1 MAYQPQDYAGRISLA
16 QKVISAWREN
26 YPQQQFSFCNISDL
40 ETMTN
45 ELSISFAA
53 RNNAVSSLTINSK
66 KLSSTNKKI
75 NAAVTILKSYLKDEY
90 GDDASSYYTAY
101 GLVTNYRQ
109 RYLLPTDN
117 DERSLKLI
125 ELVDKLSQAGNPI
138 ANNKK
143 GLAYWQDLKLEHTA
157 GWTNGS
163 SLRSNKSLN
172 VGNTQRLHKEI
183 GQILTK
189 IPTAIKLEST
199 KAELPTKLRSFG
211 FHSETFK

>member
-1 MAYQPQDYAGRISLA
+1 MAYQPKDYAGRISLA

-26 YPQQQFSFCNISDL
+26 HPRQQFSFCNISDL

-45 ELSISFAA
+45 ELSISFTAQ
-53 RNNAVSSLTINSK
+53 NNAVSSLTINSK

-90 GDDASSYYTAY
+90 GKDASSYYTAY
-101 GLVTNYRQ
+101 GLVINSRQ
-109 RYLLPTDN
+109 MFVLPTDN
-117 DERSLKLI
+117 DQRNVKLT
-125 ELVDKLSQAGNPI
+125 ELVDKLSQAGDPI

-143 GLAYWQDLKLEHTA
+143 GLAYWDALKLEHTE
-157 GWTNGS
+157 GWTNS
-163 SLRSNKSLN
+163 SALRSNKSLN
-172 VGNTQRLHKEI
+172 VGKTQRLHKEI
-183 GQILTK
+183 GQILNK

-199 KAELPTKLRSFG
+199 AAELPTKLRSFG

>member
-26 YPQQQFSFCNISDL
+26 YPQQQFSFCSISDL

-45 ELSISFAA
+45 ELAVSFAA
-53 RNNAVSSLTINSK
+53 RNNSESSLRINSK

-75 NAAVTILKSYLKDEY
+75 NAAVSILKTYLKDEY
-90 GDDASSYYTAY
+90 GDDANSYYTAY
-101 GLVTNYRQ
+101 GLVINKSQ
-109 RYLLPTDN
+109 RFTLPPDN
-117 DERSLKLI
+117 DQRNVKLT

-143 GLAYWQDLKLEHTA
+143 GLAYWDALKLEHTESWA
-157 GWTNGS
+157 NGS

-172 VGNTQRLHKEI
+172 VGNTKRLHKEI

-189 IPTAIKLEST
+189 IPAAIKLEST